1 MSGNNTSTAP
11 DATNDQVAE
20 ADVRATIQRYFDALY
35 DGDVAEFREVFHPS
49 CRLFT
54 VIDDEAVTFDYEPYL
69 ARVAGRP
76 SSASRGDARADEI
89 ISVRMSAPTIASATV
104 RDCYLP
110 KHFVNELSLIK
121 TGGRWRIAAKIWHAF
136 DGPQNA

>member
-1 MSGNNTSTAP
+1 MSGNTTSTAP
-11 DATNDQVAE
+11 EVASHSAAE

-35 DGDVAEFREVFHPS
+35 HGDVAEFREVFHPA

-54 VIDDEAVTFDYEPYL
+54 VIDDEAVTFDYEPYME
-69 ARVAGRP
+69 RVAGRP

-89 ISVRMSAPTIASATV
+89 VSVRITSATIASATV

>member
-1 MSGNNTSTAP
+1 MSETIASNATHGAADPAAETA
-11 DATNDQVAE
+11 
-20 ADVRATIQRYFDALY
+20 VRATIQQYFDALY
-35 DGDVAEFREVFHPS
+35 DGDVAAFRAVFHPT

-54 VIDDEAVTFDYEPYL
+54 VVEDEVVTFDYEAYL
-69 ARVAGRP
+69 DRVAGRP
-76 SSASRGDARADEI
+76 SSASRSDPRADEI
-89 ISVRMSAPTIASATV
+89 VSLRVSSPTTASATV

-136 DGPQNA
+136 EQPAA